1 MRDKTL
7 AIIGVGL
14 VIALA
19 AGLVYALLAR
29 SETPAAH
36 GTMPTVNGSPTTP
49 PEPTPSP
56 EPTPAA
62 TPPATRGPGVAV
74 SEFITAWLETDPDA
88 RADALEATAIPH
100 LAALL
105 ADTDPARI
113 PDATPDGVPREI
125 PLPAGAGPE
134 HSADAQRWVQ
144 DLSDETTVW
153 VDIIPDPERGWLAA
167 AIQPATR

>member
-7 AIIGVGL
+7 AICGVGL

-19 AGLVYALLAR
+19 AGLVYALLTR
-29 SETPAAH
+29 SETLTAH
-36 GTMPTVNGSPTTP
+36 GTAPSATPATTTA

-56 EPTPAA
+56 EPTPTA
-62 TPPATRGPGVAV
+62 TPTATREPGVAV
-74 SEFITAWLETDPDA
+74 SEFVAAWLETDPAA
-88 RADALEATAIPH
+88 RVEALEATAIPH

-105 ADTDPARI
+105 VDTDPARI
-113 PDATPDGVPREI
+113 PAATPDGVPREI

-134 HSADAQRWVQ
+134 HSADAQRWAQ